1 MLRIFQD
8 KLASNASRF
17 QSKKYTPDSRILT
30 YLKVR
35 AHDFNVPVPAFVK
48 KRAIEKGNGSQQIK
62 RGRSQGQQSRSRSHN
77 AYLQQSTSGTAG
89 SSNSMNN
96 QLPATLSQSKGPRK
110 GKGKDAIKGKRQ
122 EYHSV
127 FAPSNGKG
135 FSRGKGAV
143 SHKGKGPPKGKS
155 FKGKGQRFNSGTS
168 LSTLVCG
175 FCHLHGHHEANCRK
189 KHALQNS
196 DSYQQARSQ
205 FNSRQQLLIDQ
216 LENSLFAPNVCSWCL
231 QCNCN
236 DTSCYPPEEPS
247 FYSSTTHLFQEALL
261 PFVQNAKLGLPI
273 DNSAP
278 LMPEHYAFE
287 DADWGQDYNESD
299 FENWHSVE
307 VQPSQ
312 ESSWAASS
320 SSNFDQYIM
329 EDEPDGQEME
339 YEVEQLET
347 QVNEMEGTEDGN
359 CDSLLMDS
367 NTAED
372 QDAPYDEKYDEEI
385 Q

>member
-1 MLRIFQD
+1 M
-8 KLASNASRF
+8 
-17 QSKKYTPDSRILT
+17 
-30 YLKVR
+30 
-35 AHDFNVPVPAFVK
+35 
-48 KRAIEKGNGSQQIK
+48 
-62 RGRSQGQQSRSRSHN
+62 
-77 AYLQQSTSGTAG
+77 
-89 SSNSMNN
+89 
-96 QLPATLSQSKGPRK
+96 
-110 GKGKDAIKGKRQ
+110 
-122 EYHSV
+122 
-127 FAPSNGKG
+127 
-135 FSRGKGAV
+135 
-143 SHKGKGPPKGKS
+143 
-155 FKGKGQRFNSGTS
+155 
-168 LSTLVCG
+168 
-175 FCHLHGHHEANCRK
+175 
-189 KHALQNS
+189 
-196 DSYQQARSQ
+196 
-205 FNSRQQLLIDQ
+205 DQ

-372 QDAPYDEKYDEEI
+372 QDAPYDERYDEEI